1 MHRFFRII
9 LHIIVVAVGLGAAA
23 FSDFW
28 DWELFRGLLLP
39 MVATGFFLYLLVFL
53 LTGEYR
59 VFQSPDDRKQSR

>member
-9 LHIIVVAVGLGAAA
+9 LHLSIIAIGLYATA
-23 FSDFW
+23 FSDPW

-39 MVATGFFLYLLVFL
+39 MVAAGFFLYLLVFL

-59 VFQSPDDRKQSR
+59 VFRSPKARD

>member
-1 MHRFFRII
+1 MHRFLRII
-9 LHIIVVAVGLGAAA
+9 LHIIIIVAGLSAAA

-39 MVATGFFLYLLVFL
+39 MVAAGFFLYLVVFL

-59 VFQSPDDRKQSR
+59 IFQTPAERD